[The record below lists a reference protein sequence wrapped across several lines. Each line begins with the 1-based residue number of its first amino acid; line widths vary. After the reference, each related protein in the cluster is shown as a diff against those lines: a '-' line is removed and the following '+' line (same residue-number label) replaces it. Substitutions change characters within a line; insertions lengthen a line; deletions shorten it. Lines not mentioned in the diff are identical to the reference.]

1 MKSNTSGNYTIAI
14 EGTSEE
20 IKFEKVN
27 ERLKT
32 QSIKLIGQRVD
43 IRAGIYHA
51 MVNDKEICKLIIDA
65 AEYYKSVQIN
75 LDPKTWEAQFKKAT
89 KNTHEKNNKRPRKK

>member
-1 MKSNTSGNYTIAI
+1 MKSNTSGNYIIAI

-20 IKFEKVN
+20 IQFEKVN

-32 QSIKLIGQRVD
+32 QNIKLIGQRVD
-43 IRAGIYHA
+43 LRAGIYQA

-65 AEYYKSVQIN
+65 AEYYNSVQ
-75 LDPKTWEAQFKKAT
+75 DPKTWEAQFKKAT